1 MSRVPVSF
9 EFFPPRDEQGR
20 HKLIKNVATRL
31 SELKPDY
38 FSVTYGAG
46 GSTRDGTLQTVSAL
60 IESGYAATPHLSM
73 GADKSNAVSEMLD
86 NFASSGVQ
94 RIVALRG
101 DQPSGFSADRFAN
114 NAEALV
120 KLIRQHSGDRFHLV
134 VAAYPETHPDATS
147 AEDDLE
153 FFARKVDA
161 GANSAITQYF
171 YNVDAYADFM
181 DRCAAR
187 GIDIPIVPGI
197 MPITNVDTLI
207 RFSAKAGADIPRWL
221 KYALDARANDPQALV
236 DYGVDFV
243 SGMCERLINL
253 GAPGLHFYTLNR
265 WGATTRICNNLFN
278 H

>member
-1 MSRVPVSF
+1 MSRLPVSF
-9 EFFPPRDEQGR
+9 EFFPPRDEEGT
-20 HKLIKNVATRL
+20 HKLINNVAAKL
-31 SELKPDY
+31 SELKPEY

-46 GSTRDGTLQTVSAL
+46 GSTRDGTVQTVSAL
-60 IESGYAATPHLSM
+60 IEAGHAASPHLSM
-73 GADKSNAVSEMLD
+73 GADGSDAISAMLD
-86 NFASSGVQ
+86 RFAAGGVE

-120 KLIRQHSGDRFHLV
+120 KLIRRHSGERFHLV

-147 AEDDLE
+147 AAHDLE
-153 FFARKVDA
+153 FFARKVNA

-181 DRCAAR
+181 NRCAAK

-221 KYALDARANDPQALV
+221 KYALDARAKDPQALV

-243 SGMCERLINL
+243 TEMCERLISL

-278 H
+278 D

>member
-1 MSRVPVSF
+1 MSRLPVSF

-20 HKLIKNVATRL
+20 HKLINNVAAKL
-31 SELKPDY
+31 GELNPEY

-46 GSTRDGTLQTVSAL
+46 GSTRDGTLQTVSGL
-60 IESGYAATPHLSM
+60 IEAGYAASPHLSI

-86 NFASSGVQ
+86 NCAAGGVE

-134 VAAYPETHPDATS
+134 VAAYPETHPDA
-147 AEDDLE
+147 ANAADDLE
-153 FFARKVDA
+153 FFTRKVAA

-181 DRCAAR
+181 DRCAAK

-221 KYALDARANDPQALV
+221 KYALDARADDPQALI
-236 DYGVDFV
+236 DYGVEFV
-243 SGMCERLINL
+243 TGMCERLINL

-278 H
+278 D